1 MCGQRTRVRR
11 CNQAVAWSRLTVP
24 LARHGHEEFGLDA
37 PENPNEGVSPFHEVQ
52 QHRLNQRLPPQL
64 LMGTCDPELRGERSI
79 EQHQDSL
86 RSPVRQIHR
95 SVGSQ
100 SQITRA
106 FLEHVSQGGRHGL
119 GRGSDTE
126 CQSMGL
132 AGTVIWVLSQHHH
145 ANTLRTCQLKSSPN
159 LRQWRTQRPRHLSF
173 VDHIEKLLGN
183 DATTVNLG
191 PPRHQRLP
199 CRGGGRPKNIS
210 CAHRVFA

>member
-11 CNQAVAWSRLTVP
+11 CNQAVEGSRLTVP
-24 LARHGHEEFGLDA
+24 LHQIGMKSLGWTP
-37 PENPNEGVSPFHEVQ
+37 PENPNESLSPFHEVQ

-79 EQHQDSL
+79 QHQDSL
-86 RSPVRQIHR
+86 HSPVRQIHR

-173 VDHIEKLLGN
+173 VDHIEQLLGT
-183 DATTVNLG
+183 DAATDNLG

-210 CAHRVFA
+210 CAHRGFA